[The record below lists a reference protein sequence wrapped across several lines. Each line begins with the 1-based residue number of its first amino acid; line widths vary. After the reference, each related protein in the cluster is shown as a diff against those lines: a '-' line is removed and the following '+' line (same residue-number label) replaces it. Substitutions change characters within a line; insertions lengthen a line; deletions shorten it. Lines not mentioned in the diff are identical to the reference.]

1 MFFLLSPHMYTLAT
15 RSSCFDSLSRAQ
27 QVYKNTNF
35 VPFVF
40 FRRFKAGIEWC
51 ICQEV
56 FDGFLLMIFEI
67 WFCEKTILN
76 YQCVSEKMRAVLNWP
91 KMQNQGLEFRKET
104 RELTKW
110 ISIFFHGNLYYRVQ
124 NQKTSSGVLNFW
136 RSLHLYHEPI
146 LLGKRIRKLYVFQM
160 VVWECGYSCFLK
172 CVLCWNLSK

>member
-15 RSSCFDSLSRAQ
+15 IPSCSDSLSRAQ

-104 RELTKW
+104 RELTKMNCHLLPW
-110 ISIFFHGNLYYRVQ
+110 KSVLQGSKSENVFGSFELLKEPTLVSWTDFAR
-124 NQKTSSGVLNFW
+124 QKN
-136 RSLHLYHEPI
+136 
-146 LLGKRIRKLYVFQM
+146 
-160 VVWECGYSCFLK
+160 
-172 CVLCWNLSK
+172 